1 MTSDPVSPAEWA
13 AEGER
18 VAGALEDVAAALVI
32 GRDPRIAAQVALAVA
47 KAQPG
52 DRRVAIGDAAGD
64 LPELRGT
71 PDAPGLLE
79 CFRDGLP
86 VSAIAT
92 PHLEDARLFILPSGN
107 GPVAE
112 RLVLESARWPRLI
125 AGFREVDALLLIVV
139 PADAPGLPTLI
150 AQVDGV
156 IAVDLPPAVMRTW
169 PLLATVD
176 RPEQELPPLAP
187 LPPHPKELARARLL
201 RRLRVGTLALLVAA
215 GAGALSWWLIRG
227 AAARAAASAEAT
239 TESTTDATAVTA
251 PVGAPSA
258 AAGIAADTITLGAVV
273 NPDDSLRSSHF
284 ALELV
289 AANTPAG
296 ANSSLAM
303 RGLHLPAPTVS
314 PVQLGA
320 DGRTW
325 YRALTGAWRDRAE
338 AEAFLVSLRDRGLV
352 RQDVGRVLR
361 APYALLLAKS
371 VPPGAV
377 SAALAQWEAR
387 GIGAYALLQDDG
399 NARLFAGAF
408 ETPGQAVLLAL
419 SLRDAGA
426 VPVVAVR
433 TGRMF

>member
-1 MTSDPVSPAEWA
+1 MTSDPVSPEEWA

-32 GRDPRIAAQVALAVA
+32 GRDPRIAAQVALGIA
-47 KAQPG
+47 KAQRG
-52 DRRVAIGDAAGD
+52 DRRVAIGDVAGD

-92 PHLEDARLFILPSGN
+92 PHLDDARLFILPSGN

-156 IAVDLPPAVMRTW
+156 IAVDLPPAVMRAW

-187 LPPHPKELARARLL
+187 LPPHPKELARTRLL

-215 GAGALSWWLIRG
+215 LAGAASWWVIHRAAAG
-227 AAARAAASAEAT
+227 AAAVAAGEPSTAAPDAPGSAGAPAAAT
-239 TESTTDATAVTA
+239 GST
-251 PVGAPSA
+251 
-258 AAGIAADTITLGAVV
+258 ADTITLGAVV
-273 NPDDSLRSSHF
+273 NPEDSLRSSHF

-303 RGLHLPAPTVS
+303 RGQRLPAPTVS

-361 APYALLLAKS
+361 APYALLLAES

-377 SAALAQWEAR
+377 PAALAQWEAR

-408 ETPGQAVLLAL
+408 ETPGQSVLLAL

>member
-1 MTSDPVSPAEWA
+1 MTGDLVSPEEWA

-18 VAGALEDVAAALVI
+18 VAGALDDVAAALVI
-32 GRDPRIAAQVALAVA
+32 GRDPRAASQVALGIA
-47 KAQPG
+47 KAQRG
-52 DRRVAIGDAAGD
+52 DRRVAIGDLAGD

-71 PDAPGLLE
+71 PEAPGLLE
-79 CFRDGLP
+79 CFRDGLS

-112 RLVLESARWPRLI
+112 RLLLESARWPRLI

-156 IAVDLPPAVMRTW
+156 VAVDLPPAVMRAW

-176 RPEQELPPLAP
+176 RPEAELPPLAP
-187 LPPHPKELARARLL
+187 LPPHPKELARE
-201 RRLRVGTLALLVAA
+201 RLRKRLKVALAAMGLAAVVGGAGWWYAKRERPGSDAGAA
-215 GAGALSWWLIRG
+215 GVLDAKANRME
-227 AAARAAASAEAT
+227 AAESNAAPPRS
-239 TESTTDATAVTA
+239 V
-251 PVGAPSA
+251 
-258 AAGIAADTITLGAVV
+258 ADTITLGAVV
-273 NPDDSLRSSHF
+273 NPEDSARASF
-284 ALELV
+284 FGLELV
-289 AANTPAG
+289 AANTLAG

-303 RGLHLPAPTVS
+303 RGVRLPAPTVS

-352 RQDVGRVLR
+352 RQDVGRVVR
-361 APYALLLAKS
+361 APYALLLAES

-377 SAALAQWEAR
+377 PAALAQWEAQ
-387 GIGAYALLQDDG
+387 GIVAYALLQDDG

-408 ETPGQAVLLAL
+408 ETPGQSVLLAL

-433 TGRMF
+433 TGRTF

>member
-1 MTSDPVSPAEWA
+1 VTSDPVSPEEWA

-32 GRDPRIAAQVALAVA
+32 GREPRVAAQVALGIA
-47 KAQPG
+47 KAQRG
-52 DRRVAIGDAAGD
+52 DRRVAVGDVAGD

-156 IAVDLPPAVMRTW
+156 IAVDLPPAVMRAW

-187 LPPHPKELARARLL
+187 LPPHPRELARARLL
-201 RRLRVGTLALLVAA
+201 RRLRVGTLAGLLAA
-215 GAGALSWWLIRG
+215 GAGALGWWWIHRAAVRAANAG
-227 AAARAAASAEAT
+227 AEGSTSVAAAPNGP
-239 TESTTDATAVTA
+239 D
-251 PVGAPSA
+251 GASA
-258 AAGIAADTITLGAVV
+258 AATGTAADTITLGAVV

-303 RGLHLPAPTVS
+303 RGLQLPAPTVS

-361 APYALLLAKS
+361 APYALLLAES

-377 SAALAQWEAR
+377 PAALAQWEAR
-387 GIGAYALLQDDG
+387 GIDAYALLQDDG

-408 ETPGQAVLLAL
+408 ETPGQSVLLAL

-433 TGRMF
+433 TGRTF

>member
-1 MTSDPVSPAEWA
+1 VTSDPVSPEEWA

-32 GRDPRIAAQVALAVA
+32 GRDPRVAAQVALGIA
-47 KAQPG
+47 KAQRG
-52 DRRVAIGDAAGD
+52 DRRVAIGDVAGD
-64 LPELRGT
+64 LPELRGA

-156 IAVDLPPAVMRTW
+156 IAVDLPPAVMRAW

-176 RPEQELPPLAP
+176 RPEAELPPLAP

-201 RRLRVGTLALLVAA
+201 RRLRVGTLALLVTALAGAASWWVINRAAA
-215 GAGALSWWLIRG
+215 GAAAVAAGEPSTAAADTPG
-227 AAARAAASAEAT
+227 AAGAPAASA
-239 TESTTDATAVTA
+239 S
-251 PVGAPSA
+251 S
-258 AAGIAADTITLGAVV
+258 AADTITLGAVV
-273 NPDDSLRSSHF
+273 NPEDSLRSSHF

-303 RGLHLPAPTVS
+303 RGQKLPAPTVS

-361 APYALLLAKS
+361 APYALLLAES

-377 SAALAQWEAR
+377 PAALAQWEAR

-426 VPVVAVR
+426 VPAVAVR

>member
-1 MTSDPVSPAEWA
+1 MTSDPVSPEEWA

-32 GRDPRIAAQVALAVA
+32 GRDPRIAAQVALGIA
-47 KAQPG
+47 KAQRG
-52 DRRVAIGDAAGD
+52 DRRVAIGDVAGD

-92 PHLEDARLFILPSGN
+92 PHLDDARLFILPSGN

-156 IAVDLPPAVMRTW
+156 IAVDLPPAVMRAW

-187 LPPHPKELARARLL
+187 LPPHPKELARTRLL

-215 GAGALSWWLIRG
+215 LAGAASWWVIHRAAAG
-227 AAARAAASAEAT
+227 AAAVAAGEPSIAAPDAPGSAGAPAAAT
-239 TESTTDATAVTA
+239 GST
-251 PVGAPSA
+251 
-258 AAGIAADTITLGAVV
+258 ADTITLGAVV
-273 NPDDSLRSSHF
+273 NPEDSLRSSHF

-303 RGLHLPAPTVS
+303 RGQRLPAPTVS

-361 APYALLLAKS
+361 APYALLLAES

-377 SAALAQWEAR
+377 PAALAQWEAR

-408 ETPGQAVLLAL
+408 ETPGQSVLLAL

>member
-1 MTSDPVSPAEWA
+1 MTSDPVSPEEWA
-13 AEGER
+13 AEGVR

-32 GRDPRIAAQVALAVA
+32 GRDPRIAAEVALGIA
-47 KAQPG
+47 KAQRG
-52 DRRVAIGDAAGD
+52 DRRVAIGDVAGD

-71 PDAPGLLE
+71 PEAPGLIE

-112 RLVLESARWPRLI
+112 RRVLESARWTRLI

-156 IAVDLPPAVMRTW
+156 VAVDLPPAVMRAW

-176 RPEQELPPLAP
+176 RPEPELPPLAP
-187 LPPHPKELARARLL
+187 LPPHPKELARARLV
-201 RRLRVGTLALLVAA
+201 RRLRGAVGLALLAL
-215 GAGALSWWLIRG
+215 GAGALGWWLTHRDAARPEAVPEAVAGDVGNG
-227 AAARAAASAEAT
+227 AAREAALRS
-239 TESTTDATAVTA
+239 ST
-251 PVGAPSA
+251 
-258 AAGIAADTITLGAVV
+258 DTITLGAVV
-273 NPDDSLRSSHF
+273 NPEDSAHASF
-284 ALELV
+284 FGLELV
-289 AANTPAG
+289 AANTLAG
-296 ANSSLAM
+296 ANSSLVM
-303 RGLHLPAPTVS
+303 RGVRLPAPTVS
-314 PVQLGA
+314 PVQLGM

-325 YRALTGAWRDRAE
+325 YRALTGAWHDRAE

-352 RQDVGRVLR
+352 RQDVGRVVR

-377 SAALAQWEAR
+377 PAVLAQWEAR
-387 GIGAYALLQDDG
+387 GIVAYALLQEDG

-408 ETPGQAVLLAL
+408 ETPGQSVLLAL

-433 TGRMF
+433 TGRTF